1 MTDVHPIHP
10 GSYIRE
16 TVLEPR
22 GLTVSEAAKLIG
34 VSRPSLSNFLNGKV
48 SATPNMTARLERTFG
63 VSAVKILELQTEY
76 DAQADKSADVAQ
88 EARAYVPPFLNI
100 QANELTDWFS
110 KTILARTKL
119 SVLLRI
125 LIHSTGLDLQKV
137 DFPGNDDAERTG
149 WDGFM
154 EAGLGTPWIPS
165 GKSGWEFGV
174 NSNVKAKADGDFE
187 KSVRAVK
194 PSERSNITFVFV
206 TPSRWPGKAT
216 WVTKMQGKALW
227 KDVRAYDASD
237 LEQWM
242 EQSLAAQ
249 TWFANQTNR
258 PSDGVRTLERCWND
272 WANVAT
278 PALHPSLFDTAKKAW
293 SGRIRSFLEKDDTD
307 PLVITADSVEEA
319 LAFLYQALTDAEL
332 EAYRDRVL
340 VFDKAGVVPKLAQGA
355 TNFIAVAY
363 TREVERELAPYV
375 SSLRTI
381 VVYPR
386 NATNEDAH
394 IVLEPLRFEAFSQAL
409 EAMGKSHDE
418 IAELSNASG
427 CSLTVLRRRL
437 STIPAIRT
445 PVWAED
451 SRIAAELVPFMLV
464 GVWNDKNRSD
474 REILSRLAKTPY
486 EVLERRILELLP
498 LNDSPVWSIGGYR
511 GVISK
516 IDSLFAIAGA
526 VTRADLDRF
535 LEVAATVLGEDDPA
549 LDLPEKDRWAAK
561 IYGKSR
567 VFSMTVREGIAETLV
582 LLAVYGKNLFGK
594 RLDFDGELEVT
605 RIVRE
610 LLEPVSTRKLEANK
624 CDLPFYAEAAPAKF
638 LEIIERDLRAKKSE
652 VLGLLRPVSTGLFG
666 SCPRTGL
673 LWALEGL
680 AWNPCTFSRTVNILG
695 QLAEEEINDNWGNTP
710 SRSLGAIFRAWM
722 PQTAADHE
730 MRVKAVN
737 MLLDKY
743 PKVGWMVCLQ
753 QFGDDENRFGYH
765 NHKPKWRSDGYG
777 FGEPIKEWE
786 AIYSFVRE
794 MVKLALS
801 RSSYTVEMLCDLVS
815 RMHVLS
821 PEDQAQV
828 WEIVEKWRHAGACDE
843 EVAKLREK
851 IRVTFFS
858 RWGRKKLNEQEQVGL
873 AEKAKKVYAELQ
885 PREIVNKY
893 EWLFREAWIN
903 DFEDEPEEDETDF
916 GVREQY
922 LKNLRVSAL
931 TDIVQERGI
940 PGVLELSEKGKA
952 QRLIGMYLASDV
964 LTSERIE
971 DLIFQCLH
979 SSEDH
984 SGQDELII
992 GTLGALG
999 KDKRKTIYESLLSK
1013 ATEEEALRILILSP
1027 YRAST
1032 WELVDQLSAMAQN
1045 RYWMEIVP
1053 QYICESPEENNES
1066 IRRLLEVG
1074 RPRAAFVSLR
1084 FELKKVSPPLL
1095 VQMLSAMAGES
1106 QDKDGEYLLD
1116 SYDVRHAFQLLDR
1129 NSDLTL
1135 EKKAELEFIY
1145 VEILARTYPGDRK
1158 QIPNLER
1165 YVEEHPD
1172 LFVRSVVW
1180 AYKRDDLGADPAEF
1194 RVPEGCEHIA
1204 QRAYCFLEAIER
1216 IPGQDKVTKE
1226 EQREELM
1233 EWVTRVRRSCA
1244 ELGRERIADECIG
1257 KLFSHAP
1264 VGEDGVWPGEAV
1276 RDVMDD
1282 LRSEDISIGAYRGLY
1297 NARGVHWRKEGGD
1310 QERELANKYRTWAD
1324 ALQFTHPFL
1333 SSTVLMPLV
1342 NTYEREAEQHD
1353 AEVGIQRRLRH

>member
-1 MTDVHPIHP
+1 M
-10 GSYIRE
+10 
-16 TVLEPR
+16 
-22 GLTVSEAAKLIG
+22 
-34 VSRPSLSNFLNGKV
+34 
-48 SATPNMTARLERTFG
+48 
-63 VSAVKILELQTEY
+63 
-76 DAQADKSADVAQ
+76 
-88 EARAYVPPFLNI
+88 
-100 QANELTDWFS
+100 
-110 KTILARTKL
+110 
-119 SVLLRI
+119 
-125 LIHSTGLDLQKV
+125 
-137 DFPGNDDAERTG
+137 
-149 WDGFM
+149 
-154 EAGLGTPWIPS
+154 
-165 GKSGWEFGV
+165 
-174 NSNVKAKADGDFE
+174 
-187 KSVRAVK
+187 
-194 PSERSNITFVFV
+194 
-206 TPSRWPGKAT
+206 
-216 WVTKMQGKALW
+216 
-227 KDVRAYDASD
+227 
-237 LEQWM
+237 
-242 EQSLAAQ
+242 
-249 TWFANQTNR
+249 
-258 PSDGVRTLERCWND
+258 
-272 WANVAT
+272 
-278 PALHPSLFDTAKKAW
+278 
-293 SGRIRSFLEKDDTD
+293 
-307 PLVITADSVEEA
+307 
-319 LAFLYQALTDAEL
+319 
-332 EAYRDRVL
+332 
-340 VFDKAGVVPKLAQGA
+340 FDKTGVVRKLTQGA

-418 IAELSNASG
+418 IAELSNGSG

-486 EVLERRILELLP
+486 EVLEQRILELLP

-652 VLGLLRPVSTGLFG
+652 VIGLLRPVSTGLFG

-680 AWNPCTFSRTVNILG
+680 AWNPCTFSRAVNILG
-695 QLAEEEINDNWGNTP
+695 QLAEVEINDNWGNTP

-786 AIYSFVRE
+786 VIYSFVRE
-794 MVKLALS
+794 MVNLALS

-893 EWLFREAWIN
+893 EWLFREVWIN

-1074 RPRAAFVSLR
+1074 RPRAAFVSLC

-1264 VGEDGVWPGEAV
+1264 VGKDGVWPGEAV

-1297 NARGVHWRKEGGD
+1297 NARGVHWRREGGG

-1324 ALQFTHPFL
+1324 ALQFTHPFV

-1353 AEVGIQRRLRH
+1353 AEVGIQRRLWH

>member
-1 MTDVHPIHP
+1 MTEARHIHP
-10 GSYIRE
+10 GAYVRKN
-16 TVLEPR
+16 VFEPR
-22 GLTVSEAAKLIG
+22 RLTVSEAAKLMGI
-34 VSRPSLSNFLNGKV
+34 SRPSLSNFLNGKV
-48 SATPNMTARLERTFG
+48 SATTNMAARLERTFG
-63 VSAVKILELQTEY
+63 ISAVKILELQTEY

-165 GKSGWEFGV
+165 GKSGWECGV

-194 PSERSNITFVFV
+194 PSERANITFVFV
-206 TPSRWPGKAT
+206 TPRRWPGKAT

-293 SGRIRSFLEKDDTD
+293 SGRIRSFLEKDDMD

-340 VFDKAGVVPKLAQGA
+340 VFDKTGVVPKLTQGA

-418 IAELSNASG
+418 IAELSNGSG

-486 EVLERRILELLP
+486 EVLEQRILELLP

-652 VLGLLRPVSTGLFG
+652 VIGLLRPVSTGLFG

-680 AWNPCTFSRTVNILG
+680 AWNPCTFSRAVNILG
-695 QLAEEEINDNWGNTP
+695 QLAEVEINDNWGNTP

-786 AIYSFVRE
+786 VIYSFVRE
-794 MVKLALS
+794 MVNLALS

-843 EVAKLREK
+843 EMAKLREK

-893 EWLFREAWIN
+893 EWLFREVWIN

-1264 VGEDGVWPGEAV
+1264 VGKDGVWPGEAV

-1297 NARGVHWRKEGGD
+1297 NARGVHWRREGGG
-1310 QERELANKYRTWAD
+1310 QERELAKKYRTWAD
-1324 ALQFTHPFL
+1324 ALQFTHPFV

-1353 AEVGIQRRLRH
+1353 AEVGIQRRLWH

>member
-1 MTDVHPIHP
+1 MTEARHIHP
-10 GSYIRE
+10 GAYVRKN
-16 TVLEPR
+16 VFEPR
-22 GLTVSEAAKLIG
+22 RLTVSEAAKLMGI
-34 VSRPSLSNFLNGKV
+34 SRPSLSNFLNGKV
-48 SATPNMTARLERTFG
+48 SATTNMAARLERTFG
-63 VSAVKILELQTEY
+63 ISAVKILELQTEY

-194 PSERSNITFVFV
+194 PSERANITFVFV
-206 TPSRWPGKAT
+206 TPRRWPGKAT

-242 EQSLAAQ
+242 DQSLAAQ

-272 WANVAT
+272 WTNVAT

-293 SGRIRSFLEKDDTD
+293 SGRIRSFLEKDDMD

-340 VFDKAGVVPKLAQGA
+340 VFDKTGVVPKLTQGA

-418 IAELSNASG
+418 IAELSNGSG

-486 EVLERRILELLP
+486 EVLEQRILELLP

-652 VLGLLRPVSTGLFG
+652 VIGLLRPVSTGLFG

-680 AWNPCTFSRTVNILG
+680 AWNPCTFSRAVNILG
-695 QLAEEEINDNWGNTP
+695 QLAEVEINDNWGNTP

-786 AIYSFVRE
+786 VIYSFVRE
-794 MVKLALS
+794 MVNLALS

-893 EWLFREAWIN
+893 EWLFREVWIN

-1264 VGEDGVWPGEAV
+1264 VGKDGVWPGEAV

-1297 NARGVHWRKEGGD
+1297 NARGVHWRREGGG

-1324 ALQFTHPFL
+1324 ALQFTHPFV

-1353 AEVGIQRRLRH
+1353 AEVGIQRRLWH

>member
-1 MTDVHPIHP
+1 M
-10 GSYIRE
+10 
-16 TVLEPR
+16 
-22 GLTVSEAAKLIG
+22 
-34 VSRPSLSNFLNGKV
+34 
-48 SATPNMTARLERTFG
+48 
-63 VSAVKILELQTEY
+63 
-76 DAQADKSADVAQ
+76 
-88 EARAYVPPFLNI
+88 
-100 QANELTDWFS
+100 
-110 KTILARTKL
+110 
-119 SVLLRI
+119 
-125 LIHSTGLDLQKV
+125 
-137 DFPGNDDAERTG
+137 
-149 WDGFM
+149 
-154 EAGLGTPWIPS
+154 
-165 GKSGWEFGV
+165 
-174 NSNVKAKADGDFE
+174 
-187 KSVRAVK
+187 
-194 PSERSNITFVFV
+194 
-206 TPSRWPGKAT
+206 
-216 WVTKMQGKALW
+216 
-227 KDVRAYDASD
+227 
-237 LEQWM
+237 
-242 EQSLAAQ
+242 
-249 TWFANQTNR
+249 
-258 PSDGVRTLERCWND
+258 
-272 WANVAT
+272 
-278 PALHPSLFDTAKKAW
+278 
-293 SGRIRSFLEKDDTD
+293 
-307 PLVITADSVEEA
+307 
-319 LAFLYQALTDAEL
+319 
-332 EAYRDRVL
+332 
-340 VFDKAGVVPKLAQGA
+340 
-355 TNFIAVAY
+355 
-363 TREVERELAPYV
+363 
-375 SSLRTI
+375 
-381 VVYPR
+381 
-386 NATNEDAH
+386 
-394 IVLEPLRFEAFSQAL
+394 
-409 EAMGKSHDE
+409 
-418 IAELSNASG
+418 
-427 CSLTVLRRRL
+427 
-437 STIPAIRT
+437 
-445 PVWAED
+445 
-451 SRIAAELVPFMLV
+451 
-464 GVWNDKNRSD
+464 
-474 REILSRLAKTPY
+474 
-486 EVLERRILELLP
+486 
-498 LNDSPVWSIGGYR
+498 
-511 GVISK
+511 
-516 IDSLFAIAGA
+516 
-526 VTRADLDRF
+526 
-535 LEVAATVLGEDDPA
+535 
-549 LDLPEKDRWAAK
+549 
-561 IYGKSR
+561 
-567 VFSMTVREGIAETLV
+567 
-582 LLAVYGKNLFGK
+582 
-594 RLDFDGELEVT
+594 
-605 RIVRE
+605 
-610 LLEPVSTRKLEANK
+610 
-624 CDLPFYAEAAPAKF
+624 
-638 LEIIERDLRAKKSE
+638 
-652 VLGLLRPVSTGLFG
+652 
-666 SCPRTGL
+666 
-673 LWALEGL
+673 
-680 AWNPCTFSRTVNILG
+680 
-695 QLAEEEINDNWGNTP
+695 
-710 SRSLGAIFRAWM
+710 
-722 PQTAADHE
+722 
-730 MRVKAVN
+730 
-737 MLLDKY
+737 
-743 PKVGWMVCLQ
+743 
-753 QFGDDENRFGYH
+753 
-765 NHKPKWRSDGYG
+765 
-777 FGEPIKEWE
+777 
-786 AIYSFVRE
+786 
-794 MVKLALS
+794 
-801 RSSYTVEMLCDLVS
+801 
-815 RMHVLS
+815 
-821 PEDQAQV
+821 
-828 WEIVEKWRHAGACDE
+828 
-843 EVAKLREK
+843 
-851 IRVTFFS
+851 
-858 RWGRKKLNEQEQVGL
+858 GL

-1264 VGEDGVWPGEAV
+1264 VGRDGVWSGEAV

-1297 NARGVHWRKEGGD
+1297 NARGVHWRREGGG

-1324 ALQFTHPFL
+1324 ALQFTHPFV

-1342 NTYEREAEQHD
+1342 NTYKREAEQHD
-1353 AEVGIQRRLRH
+1353 AEVGIQRRLWH

>member
-1 MTDVHPIHP
+1 MTEARHIHP
-10 GSYIRE
+10 GAYVRKN
-16 TVLEPR
+16 VFEPR
-22 GLTVSEAAKLIG
+22 RLTVSEAAKLMGI
-34 VSRPSLSNFLNGKV
+34 SRPSLSNFLNGKV
-48 SATPNMTARLERTFG
+48 SATTNMAARLERTFG
-63 VSAVKILELQTEY
+63 ISAVKILELQTEY

-154 EAGLGTPWIPS
+154 EAGLGTPWITS

-194 PSERSNITFVFV
+194 PSERANITFVFV
-206 TPSRWPGKAT
+206 TPRRWPGKAT

-293 SGRIRSFLEKDDTD
+293 SGRIRSFLEKDDMD

-340 VFDKAGVVPKLAQGA
+340 VFDKTGVVPKLTQGA

-418 IAELSNASG
+418 IAELSNGSG

-486 EVLERRILELLP
+486 EVLEQRILELLP

-652 VLGLLRPVSTGLFG
+652 VIGLLRPVSTGLFG

-680 AWNPCTFSRTVNILG
+680 AWNPCTFSRAVNILG
-695 QLAEEEINDNWGNTP
+695 QLAEVEINDNWGNTP

-786 AIYSFVRE
+786 VIYSFVRE
-794 MVKLALS
+794 MVNLALS

-1180 AYKRDDLGADPAEF
+1180 AYKRNDLGEDPAEF

-1276 RDVMDD
+1276 RDVMDA

-1297 NARGVHWRKEGGD
+1297 NARGVHWRREGGG

-1324 ALQFTHPFL
+1324 ALQFTHPFV
-1333 SSTVLMPLV
+1333 SSTVLMKLV

-1353 AEVGIQRRLRH
+1353 TEVGVQRRLWH